1 MIIERFLQWVSDAP
15 KSKRAEAAHAL
26 ARSYLHSALAP
37 EERDGVEAAM
47 TVLLDDN
54 STDVRAALADAL
66 ADSDKAPHHIILSLA
81 GDQSRIAAIVV
92 ERSPVLLDSELVDMI
107 ATRELAI
114 QIAIARR
121 PVVTRAVSAALSE
134 VAPAAV
140 CVEVLCNSG
149 ARLARFSLDR
159 IIDRHADDPHL
170 RDTLLSRQDL
180 PADIRQILLNRFVC
194 NLKDLVVARNWLS
207 NDRADHVTNDA
218 RQRALISIALGS
230 PETDLASLVKALS
243 ASGELNSGLLIRAVA
258 SGNTAFFI
266 EALASLAD
274 VPRDRVQALVMSGRN
289 SGIRAIMDKAGLP
302 DKTHPV
308 FTAAIGVMRDA
319 EHEPGP
325 RNDYRRA
332 THLIDAIVSQYGSK
346 PDRDL
351 DQILALLRRVATD
364 ARRDAARGYVSQ
376 VMQAA

>member
-15 KSKRAEAAHAL
+15 RAKRAEAAHAL

-47 TVLLDDN
+47 TVLLDDR

-81 GDQSRIAAIVV
+81 VDQTQIAAIVT

-107 ATRELAI
+107 ATREPAI
-114 QIAIARR
+114 RKAIARR
-121 PVVTRAVSAALSE
+121 PVVTRAVSAALAEIS
-134 VAPAAV
+134 PAEV
-140 CVEVLCNSG
+140 CVELLCNPG

-159 IIDRHADDPHL
+159 IIERHADNPHL

-180 PADIRQILLNRFVC
+180 PADIRQILVNRFVC
-194 NLKDLVVARNWLS
+194 NLKDLVVKRNWLS

-218 RQRALISIALGS
+218 RQRALISIADGS
-230 PETDLASLVKALS
+230 PETDIASLVKALS
-243 ASGELNSGLLIRAVA
+243 ESEELSAGLLIRAVA
-258 SGNTAFFI
+258 SGQTGFFV
-266 EALASLAD
+266 EALANLAGM
-274 VPRDRVQALVMSGRN
+274 PRERVASLVMSGRN
-289 SGIRAIMDKAGLP
+289 SGVRAVLEKAGLP
-302 DKTHPV
+302 AKTHPV
-308 FTAAIGVMRDA
+308 FTAAIA
-319 EHEPGP
+319 IIAETEHEPGP

-332 THLIDAIVSQYGSK
+332 THLIDAIVSQYGAK

-364 ARRDAARGYVSQ
+364 ARRDAARGYVAQ